1 MLFIY
6 PILCKGRSGCKEV
19 KFRKII
25 ELIISAAETQT
36 KADSQS
42 STLNHNIREPGKLGQ
57 NI

>member
-6 PILCKGRSGCKEV
+6 PILCKGKSGCEEV
-19 KFRKII
+19 NFREII

-42 STLNHNIREPGKLGQ
+42 STPNRNIREPGKLGQ
-57 NI
+57 KV